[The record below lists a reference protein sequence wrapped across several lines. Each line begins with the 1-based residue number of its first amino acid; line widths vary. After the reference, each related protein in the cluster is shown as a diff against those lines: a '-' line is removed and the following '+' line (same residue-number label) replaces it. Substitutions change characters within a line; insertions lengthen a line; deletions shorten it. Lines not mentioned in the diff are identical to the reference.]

1 MPPSFRQQPESKKRY
16 FWFWVLV
23 GVLIARIW
31 IYAFFGVLFSIVPK
45 EYQLILGL
53 ISPLLREIVKFLL
66 TRACNKAAGED
77 AYEKN
82 STKFACAHYA
92 ETTHAIAIAIII
104 SGAASTESTLCILG
118 MDFLINIYHGI
129 KIVRLHNLGKESKIS
144 SIFHI
149 ICTIE

>member
-66 TRACNKAAGED
+66 TRACNKAVGED
-77 AYEKN
+77 TYEKN
-82 STKFACAHYA
+82 FTKYACAHYA

-129 KIVRLHNLGKESKIS
+129 KIVRLHNLGKESKI
-144 SIFHI
+144 
-149 ICTIE
+149 

>member
-1 MPPSFRQQPESKKRY
+1 MPLSFRQQPDSLKRY

-23 GVLIARIW
+23 AVLIARIW
-31 IYAFFGVLFSIVPK
+31 IYAFFGIIFSIVPK

-53 ISPLLREIVKFLL
+53 ISPLLREMIKFLL
-66 TRACNKAAGED
+66 TSASNKAAGED
-77 AYEKN
+77 SHEKN

>member
-1 MPPSFRQQPESKKRY
+1 MPSSFRQQPESLKRY

-31 IYAFFGVLFSIVPK
+31 IYAFFGVIFSTVPK
-45 EYQLILGL
+45 EYQMILGL
-53 ISPLLREIVKFLL
+53 ISPLLREIVTFLL
-66 TRACNKAAGED
+66 TRASNKAAGED
-77 AYEKN
+77 VDEKN
-82 STKFACAHYA
+82 SIKFACAHYA

-129 KIVRLHNLGKESKIS
+129 KIIRLHNLGEESEFLGILS
-144 SIFHI
+144 NI
-149 ICTIE
+149 